1 MALEK
6 EERNKEFIRCWKALG
21 MGNKELAE
29 KFDLSPGGVKGLKSR
44 LRKKHSELYVDGEEI
59 RRQSDK
65 GISSQVDKA
74 INRQV
79 DKKRK
84 ACYYLSVGLAQKIK
98 IEAVK
103 RNISA
108 SELVEGCLSRVLS
121 NERI

>member
-6 EERNKEFIRCWKALG
+6 QERNKEFIRCWKTLG

-29 KFDLSPGGVKGLKSR
+29 KFGLSPGGVKGLKGR
-44 LRKKHSELYVDGEEI
+44 LRKKHQELYIDEQEI
-59 RRQSDK
+59 K
-65 GISSQVDKA
+65 
-74 INRQV
+74 RQV
-79 DKKRK
+79 DKSSNRQIEEKRK

-103 RNISA
+103 RNVSA
-108 SELVEGCLSRVLS
+108 SELVEDSLSRVLS